1 MRTSFVAHATYG
13 VVVDEARLNEAV
25 AFLDRVPVAV
35 LGDFAEGALV
45 EFDP

>member
-1 MRTSFVAHATYG
+1 MGTSFVARATYG
-13 VVVDEARLNEAV
+13 VVVDEAQLDEAV

-45 EFDP
+45 DFDP